1 MIATA
6 SLPASPLTRKQD
18 GAVKRVKKF
27 FARAHSIKAQ
37 VQSRAQTAADQIQL
51 GIQTSAKVI
60 NSVPILLQ
68 DKCLSKENPLDLT
81 VVETDDCNLDSNQST
96 LSSHYLTVRLDRK
109 RRRLQEE
116 NNTEN
121 CSILA
126 KEINDKDREMLFA
139 VSRSR
144 ADAIYNLLLEWSSD
158 TNDLDIKQA
167 AAAIQNAQREEVNFD
182 GNLRS
187 DSNVETNNRGLLV
200 VETKNTAAEVNE
212 NQTEQPNGSWEEIV
226 TVRELCRRLS
236 LEEEAIKVDKLPLPE
251 GSEDSQILDDFMIR
265 QMIDVLPPRA
275 QSYKWQTIYNSDN
288 HGFSLATLYRNLRDW
303 IDDLSP
309 VLLLIR
315 DTEGHVFGAIA
326 SSAPQPKDCYFGTGD
341 SSLLFRFVGEYP
353 NTRELIPYT
362 WTGENQF
369 FINATREFL
378 SFGAGGGHY
387 GLYLDA
393 DLNVGRSQ
401 RCATFNNEP
410 LAGGVKED
418 FQIQFVEVFGF
429 SII

>member
-6 SLPASPLTRKQD
+6 SLPSSPLTRKQD

-37 VQSRAQTAADQIQL
+37 VQSKAQTAADQIQL

-60 NSVPILLQ
+60 NSVPALLH
-68 DKCLSKENPLDLT
+68 DKCPSKENSHDLT

-96 LSSHYLTVRLDRK
+96 LSSHYLTIRLDRK

-121 CSILA
+121 RTVLT
-126 KEINDKDREMLFA
+126 KEVNDEDREMLFA

-144 ADAIYNLLLEWSSD
+144 ADAIYNLLLEWSSNTD
-158 TNDLDIKQA
+158 DVGIKQA
-167 AAAIQNAQREEVNFD
+167 ATAIQNAQKEEVNSD
-182 GNLRS
+182 VTLRS

-200 VETKNTAAEVNE
+200 VETKNTTTEVNE
-212 NQTEQPNGSWEEIV
+212 NQSEQPNGSWELV

-236 LEEEAIKVDKLPLPE
+236 LEEEVIKIDKLPLPE

-288 HGFSLATLYRNLRDW
+288 HGYSLATLYRNLRDW

-309 VLLLIR
+309 ILFLIR

-353 NTRELIPYT
+353 NTRELISYT

-369 FINATREFL
+369 FINATKEFL

-418 FQIQFVEVFGF
+418 FQIQFVEAFGF